1 MTFSSAMATGFEQVV
16 QDLRQNLADHEH
28 FILSLHGEDSL
39 FTRFNRAQ
47 VRQSGTVRDARYHLT
62 LYRDKKNCG
71 YEFPCTGAEIDRQQ
85 ALQILNTLRAEIS
98 GVPIDPYQVL
108 PTGNAHSHQVKKG
121 QLLAPDQITATILTP
136 VQDLDFTGIYAGGTV
151 IRGYADSS
159 GQQHWFATDTF
170 TLDYSLFTADGQ
182 AVKGTIA
189 GSEWLPEKYQAQ
201 IAISRQQLARLA
213 QPPHTIKPGKYLTY
227 LAPAAVADLVGM
239 MSWGGL
245 SESDMQQ
252 GQSGLAQLREG
263 QQLSDLFT
271 LQENFSHGLVT
282 QFNHLGEITPQ
293 QLPLITTGQLVN
305 TLINTRT
312 AREYQKVSNQANSS
326 ESLRAA
332 EVSTGQLAQAQILA
346 ELDTGLYLSN
356 LHYLN
361 WSDRQSGRI
370 TGMTRYACFWV
381 ENGEIIAPINNL
393 RFDES
398 LYNFWGNNLLAVTN
412 FAEYAADVDSYG
424 QRSLGGSWV
433 PGMLIKDFT
442 YTL

>member
-28 FILSLHGEDSL
+28 FVLILQGEDSV

-47 VRQSGTVRDARYHLT
+47 VRQSGTVRDARYQLT
-62 LYRDKKNCG
+62 LFQEQKNCR

-85 ALQILNTLRAEIS
+85 ALQILNTLRTEMA

-108 PTGNAHSHQVKKG
+108 PTGQAHSHQVKKG
-121 QLLAPDQITATILTP
+121 QLLAPDQVTTAILAP

-182 AVKGTIA
+182 AVKGTLA
-189 GSEWLPEKYQAQ
+189 GSDWLPAKYQAQ
-201 IAISRQQLARLA
+201 IDTSRQQLARLA
-213 QPPHTIKPGKYLTY
+213 QTPQAIKPGKYRTY
-227 LAPAAVADLVGM
+227 LAPAAVANLVEVM
-239 MSWGGL
+239 TWGGL
-245 SESDMQQ
+245 SESAMQQ
-252 GQSGLAQLREG
+252 GHSILAQMRDG
-263 QQLSDLFT
+263 RQLSHLFT
-271 LQENFSHGLVT
+271 LQENFSHGLIP
-282 QFNHLGEITPQ
+282 QFNHLGEIAPPQ
-293 QLPLITTGQLVN
+293 IPLIKAGQLEN
-305 TLINTRT
+305 TLVNTRT
-312 AREYQKVSNQANSS
+312 AQEYKKVSNQANTG
-326 ESLRAA
+326 ETLRAA
-332 EVSTGQLAQAQILA
+332 EVDTGHLAKEQILA

-361 WSDRQSGRI
+361 CSDRQTGRI

-381 ENGEIIAPINNL
+381 ENGQIIAPINNL

-412 FAEYAADVDSYG
+412 FAEYVADIDSYG

>member
-1 MTFSSAMATGFEQVV
+1 MTFSSVMATGFEQVV

-47 VRQSGTVRDARYHLT
+47 VRQSGTVRDARYQLT
-62 LYRDKKNCG
+62 LFKEQRNCR
-71 YEFPCTGAEIDRQQ
+71 YEFPCIGTEIDRQQ
-85 ALQILNTLRAEIS
+85 AQQVLNALRAEIL

-108 PTGNAHSHQVKKG
+108 PTGNAHSHQVNLG
-121 QLLAPDQITATILTP
+121 HLLAPDQITAAILTP
-136 VQDLDFTGIYAGGTV
+136 VKDLDFTGIYAGGTV
-151 IRGYADSS
+151 IRGYADSN

-189 GSEWLPEKYQAQ
+189 GSDWLPKKYQAQ

-213 QPPHTIKPGKYLTY
+213 QPPQTIKPGKYRTY

-271 LQENFSHGLVT
+271 LQENFSHGLVP

-293 QLPLITTGQLVN
+293 QLPLIITGQLVN
-305 TLINTRT
+305 TLVNTRT
-312 AREYQKVSNQANSS
+312 AREYQKVSNQANSG

-332 EVSTGQLAQAQILA
+332 EVNTGQLAQVQILA

-361 WSDRQSGRI
+361 WSDRQTGRI

-381 ENGEIIAPINNL
+381 ENGKIIAPINNL

-398 LYNFWGNNLLAVTN
+398 LYNFWGNNLLSVTN